1 MDENDKRPVPIGKNK
16 KITRFLKDKFGGKIM
31 TLFVG
36 VRAKIWAYLMDDG
49 SEHKKGK
56 GTKKCVMKRRLMV
69 KNYEDCLLNN
79 KIILKSQQR
88 FKSDHHEVYIEEVN
102 DDKRLQTFDRVTAY
116 PNGTNIFKV
125 YESEMLKVCEAKAT
139 LNMLIK
145 ECKSEMYVKKKR
157 EMRNVFKIC
166 ESEMRKSVEVKM

>member
-16 KITRFLKDKFGGKIM
+16 KITRFLKDKLGGKIM

-79 KIILKSQQR
+79 KIILKSQQVFR
-88 FKSDHHEVYIEEVN
+88 SDCHNVYTAEINKIAVSSD
-102 DDKRLQTFDRVTAY
+102 DDKRLQTFDR
-116 PNGTNIFKV
+116 I
-125 YESEMLKVCEAKAT
+125 AT
-139 LNMLIK
+139 
-145 ECKSEMYVKKKR
+145 
-157 EMRNVFKIC
+157 
-166 ESEMRKSVEVKM
+166 